1 MGIDIEDTMVS
12 TLQLS
17 PCRLLC
23 RTDSEKSHVTI
34 TDSPQLPS
42 QSLIPEKSQS
52 LITSVIAIT
61 RLVNPAD
68 ASRGKTSPA
77 PSSVAPLRQSRRPV
91 LDPVQVRQ
99 VLEAQLAVGE
109 TPRGMALPEA
119 QRVSKA

>member
-1 MGIDIEDTMVS
+1 LHRIRKIT
-12 TLQLS
+12 
-17 PCRLLC
+17 R
-23 RTDSEKSHVTI
+23 VTI

-68 ASRGKTSPA
+68 ASRGQTSPA

-91 LDPVQVRQ
+91 LEPVQVRQ